1 MIGDNIM
8 IRNKETA
15 EHYIWGAGCDGWKL
29 VNDPSLS
36 IIHEKMPS
44 GTCESRHYH
53 EVARQFFFILS
64 GAVELEVDGV
74 TYSLSLQEGMEV
86 QAGTPHQIFNRT
98 EEDAEFLVISSP
110 RSAGDRVELT

>member
-1 MIGDNIM
+1 M

-29 VNDPSLS
+29 VNDSDLS

-53 EVARQFFFILS
+53 EQARQFFFILS
-64 GAVELEVDGV
+64 GTVELEVNGAI
-74 TYSLSLQEGMEV
+74 YCLSQQEGVEV
-86 QAGTPHQIFNRT
+86 QAGIPHQIFNRSQQ
-98 EEDAEFLVISSP
+98 DAEFLVISSP
-110 RSAGDRVELT
+110 KSAGDRIELP